1 MNTNRISTFH
11 SLVLFSFISMLI
23 GCNPSADSNKDLAQ
37 FVNPMVGTDWHGH
50 TFPGATHPF
59 GMVQLSPDTRVD
71 TWDGSSGYHYSDAS
85 ILGFSHT
92 HFSGTGKGGGGDVM
106 FMPTVGEVQLD
117 SGRVSNSLTGY
128 RSKFSH
134 KEEVAEP
141 GYYKVKLQDD
151 NILAELTATPR
162 VGLHK
167 YSFSTIN
174 EANIILDLTHGND
187 DTVDSLFVN
196 IVSDTEI
203 SGFREAHGSLAGPHK
218 IFFVAQFSQPFAN
231 YGIRSG
237 GKDLGQIGKIGS
249 KDIQSY
255 FQFELK
261 DEKTVMV
268 KVALSRVGVEGARKN
283 MEAELPEWDF
293 EATKNNARDSW
304 NKELN
309 KIEIKGGT
317 KVQKRTFYTA
327 MYHSFIHPDI
337 DVDVDR

>member
-1 MNTNRISTFH
+1 M
-11 SLVLFSFISMLI
+11 
-23 GCNPSADSNKDLAQ
+23 ADY
-37 FVNPMVGTDWHGH
+37 VNPLIGTDWHGH
-50 TFPGATHPF
+50 TFPGATLPF

-106 FMPTVGEVQLD
+106 FMPTVGEIQLD
-117 SGRVSNSLTGY
+117 SGGVTNSRDGY

-134 KEEVAEP
+134 NDEVAEP
-141 GYYKVKLQDD
+141 GYYKVHLQDD
-151 NILAELTATPR
+151 AILAELTATLR
-162 VGLHK
+162 VGMHK
-167 YSFSTIN
+167 YSFPKTE

-187 DTVDSLFVN
+187 DVVDSLFVKIESN
-196 IVSDTEI
+196 TEI

-218 IFFVAQFSQPFAN
+218 VYFVAEFSKPFIN
-231 YGIRSG
+231 YGIRSKG
-237 GKDLGQIGKIGS
+237 EDLGKVKESGS
-249 KDIQSY
+249 KDLQSF

-261 DEKTVMV
+261 DKPSVMI
-268 KVALSRVGVEGARKN
+268 KVALSRVSVEGARKN
-283 MEAELPEWDF
+283 LEAEIPHWNF
-293 EATKNNARDSW
+293 ELVKNNARDAW